1 MTVEKLMEN
10 IQARLAAAAVP
21 EEKLRS
27 VAEELAVFFGVHSH
41 EIGLFTVDTRNHSIN
56 FRWPLSMAQVGHIPL
71 KAVNSLVAKTAN
83 EKLSTLDNN
92 FARSRH
98 LFMFE
103 HMLAEKSER
112 IPVQKIMSVPVT
124 TGDAAAGVIQVTR
137 KAPAVEEAGTD
148 FSSNNLA
155 DLEKIA
161 ASLGSLAV
169 L

>member
-1 MTVEKLMEN
+1 MTVEKLLEN
-10 IQARLAAAAVP
+10 IDARLAAAAMP
-21 EEKLRS
+21 EEKLKA
-27 VAEELAVFFGVHSH
+27 VAEEVAVFFGVHSH
-41 EIGLFTVDTRNHSIN
+41 EIGLFSVDTRNHSIN

-83 EKLSTLDNN
+83 EKLPILDNT
-92 FARSRH
+92 FAKSRH

-124 TGDAAAGVIQVTR
+124 TGGAATGVIQVTR
-137 KAPAVEEAGTD
+137 KALAVEEAGDD
-148 FSSNNLA
+148 FSSANLA

-161 ASLGSLAV
+161 AKIGSNPIL
-169 L
+169 